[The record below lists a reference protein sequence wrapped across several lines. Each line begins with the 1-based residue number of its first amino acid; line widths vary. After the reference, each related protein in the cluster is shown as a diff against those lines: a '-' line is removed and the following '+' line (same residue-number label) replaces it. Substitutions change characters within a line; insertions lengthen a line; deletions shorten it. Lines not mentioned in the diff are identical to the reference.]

1 MELKNFERVTITG
14 DDDDLVI
21 PIENQADDT
30 PNLSLCL
37 VGRFLTD
44 RTIRIPIPKKGVSIK
59 EVDKGIFL
67 FQFFH
72 PINVK
77 NVLKGGPWSFDK
89 HFLLLSA
96 PFCVQICNLP
106 TSFMLMAVGSIA
118 NYLGDFLQ
126 YDEKHTSNFKRPYM

>member
-44 RTIRIPIPKKGVSIK
+44 RTIRIPIVRPKKGVSIK

-89 HFLLLSA
+89 HFLLLSVIRGREN
-96 PFCVQICNLP
+96 P
-106 TSFMLMAVGSIA
+106 SH
-118 NYLGDFLQ
+118 NYYSRHHFV
-126 YDEKHTSNFKRPYM
+126 FKYVTYLRALC